1 MFIETGDVS
10 DLRKRQHHKKLSESA
25 ACILIFTFALTA
37 MLSVLIRPV
46 RTEAATRRANPSQQ
60 QQTQTQPQSGTG
72 ENMTPEEERKLM
84 DAAEAM
90 RKSGLVQFNF
100 KDMDLVRFMRFMSEI
115 LQENIIVPPNINS
128 KITIIS
134 PHPVTIR
141 ESREIMLST
150 LQMYNFSLQDMGSYS
165 IVRQGG
171 VSPSPNVHRGKS
183 GPGFGEETVTYI
195 VPIDYITVESIIPA
209 LQQSFGPALVVL
221 PVGNGR
227 DILLQGR
234 ATDVNKGVELIRKM
248 DTPQSAR
255 MTRTFELTYGDPAMI
270 AAQLNAVA
278 GANGPLQG
286 LNAIADAPSKKVIVI
301 GSAAALDRAARIV
314 HDLDVDSKIGD
325 FHIYRLKNID
335 AAAAAEQVG
344 KVLASTAVMLGT
356 DAAKLPATV
365 VPDVATNSLIF
376 AATQRQYDSLVP
388 ILDAIDVQPKQILLR
403 GFIAE
408 INVTNLENN
417 GIDWSI
423 LGGQMW
429 DDLLLG
435 GNMSLGESSIP
446 STFMTWFNDLSKREE
461 LLDRNGSTY
470 SQTNYHAMSL
480 MYATVDLLR
489 RYNAINILS
498 VPRLMCLD
506 NKESSFQVGQVIPV
520 MKGSTSDLANV
531 NTVQSNYE
539 YKDVGLTLTVTPH
552 IRSGN
557 LVAMDIKQTTED
569 VMTPSGVTTPIT
581 SKREVNTSVVVGDG
595 ETIILG
601 GMIKETERS
610 MRRRTPGLSYIPLI
624 GSLFQKVS
632 KEKEKVDFVIFL
644 TPTIIESPQE
654 MRGVTM
660 RASGFTNQFI
670 SGDNELNMT
679 GLMPDYARKELV
691 SLDVSPVEADIDARF
706 RELYKKSL
714 KRR

>member
-1 MFIETGDVS
+1 
-10 DLRKRQHHKKLSESA
+10 
-25 ACILIFTFALTA
+25 
-37 MLSVLIRPV
+37 
-46 RTEAATRRANPSQQ
+46 
-60 QQTQTQPQSGTG
+60 
-72 ENMTPEEERKLM
+72 
-84 DAAEAM
+84 
-90 RKSGLVQFNF
+90 
-100 KDMDLVRFMRFMSEI
+100 
-115 LQENIIVPPNINS
+115 
-128 KITIIS
+128 
-134 PHPVTIR
+134 
-141 ESREIMLST
+141 
-150 LQMYNFSLQDMGSYS
+150 
-165 IVRQGG
+165 
-171 VSPSPNVHRGKS
+171 
-183 GPGFGEETVTYI
+183 
-195 VPIDYITVESIIPA
+195 
-209 LQQSFGPALVVL
+209 
-221 PVGNGR
+221 
-227 DILLQGR
+227 
-234 ATDVNKGVELIRKM
+234 
-248 DTPQSAR
+248 
-255 MTRTFELTYGDPAMI
+255 
-270 AAQLNAVA
+270 
-278 GANGPLQG
+278 
-286 LNAIADAPSKKVIVI
+286 
-301 GSAAALDRAARIV
+301 
-314 HDLDVDSKIGD
+314 
-325 FHIYRLKNID
+325 
-335 AAAAAEQVG
+335 
-344 KVLASTAVMLGT
+344 
-356 DAAKLPATV
+356 
-365 VPDVATNSLIF
+365 
-376 AATQRQYDSLVP
+376 VP

-435 GNMSLGESSIP
+435 GNMSLGESSVP
-446 STFMTWFNDLSKREE
+446 SQFMTWFNDLSKREE

-489 RYNAINILS
+489 RYNAVNILS

-520 MKGSTSDLANV
+520 MKGSTSDLSNT
-531 NTVQSNYE
+531 NTVQNNYD

-581 SKREVNTSVVVGDG
+581 SKREVHTSVVVGDG

-624 GSLFQKVS
+624 GGLFQKVS

-654 MRGVTM
+654 MRGATM
-660 RASGFTNQFI
+660 RASGFTRQFI
-670 SGDNELNMT
+670 SGDNELNMA
-679 GLMPDYARKELV
+679 GLMPSYARSELL
-691 SLDVSPVEADIDARF
+691 SIDVSPVEADIDARF
-706 RELYKKSL
+706 RDLYQKSL

>member
-1 MFIETGDVS
+1 MKEVTW
-10 DLRKRQHHKKLSESA
+10 
-25 ACILIFTFALTA
+25 ILIITIALT
-37 MLSVLIRPV
+37 SCG
-46 RTEAATRRANPSQQ
+46 EAATRRTSQQ
-60 QQTQTQPQSGTG
+60 QQQGQPQSGTG
-72 ENMTPEEERKLM
+72 ENMTPEEERNLM
-84 DAAEAM
+84 NAAEAM

-100 KDMDLVRFMRFMSEI
+100 KDMDLVRFMRFMSEV
-115 LQENIIVPPNINS
+115 LQENIIVPPNVNS

-134 PHPVTIR
+134 PHPVTVK

-150 LQMYNFSLQDMGSYS
+150 LQMYNFSLQNMGSYS

-195 VPIDYITVESIIPA
+195 VPIDYITIESIIPA
-209 LQQSFGPALVVL
+209 LQQSFGPSLIVL

-234 ATDVNKGVELIRKM
+234 ATDVNKGVDLIRRM

-255 MTRTFELTYGDPAMI
+255 MTRTFELRYGDPATI
-270 AAQLNAVA
+270 AAQLNAIA

-286 LNAIADAPSKKVIVI
+286 LNAIPDAPSKKVILV
-301 GSAAALDRAARIV
+301 GSAAALDRASQIV
-314 HDLDVDSKIGD
+314 MDLDVDSKIGD
-325 FHIYRLKNID
+325 FHIYKLKNID
-335 AAAAAEQVG
+335 ATAAAEQVG
-344 KVLASTAVMLGT
+344 KVLASTTVMLGA
-356 DAAKLPATV
+356 DAARIPATV

-388 ILDAIDVQPKQILLR
+388 ILDAIDIQPKQILLR

-429 DDLLLG
+429 DDVLLG
-435 GNMSLGESSIP
+435 GNMSLGENAIP

-489 RYNAINILS
+489 RYNAVNILS
-498 VPRLMCLD
+498 VPRIMCLD

-520 MKGSTSDLANV
+520 MKGSTSDLANT
-531 NTVQSNYE
+531 NTIQSNYD

-581 SKREVNTSVVVGDG
+581 SKREVNTSVVVGNG

-624 GSLFQKVS
+624 GGLFQKIS

-644 TPTIIESPQE
+644 TPTIIETPYE
-654 MRGVTM
+654 MRGATM
-660 RASGFTNQFI
+660 RASGFTRSLI
-670 SGDNELNMT
+670 SGDNELNMAA
-679 GLMPDYARKELV
+679 LMPEYARNDLLSV
-691 SLDVSPVEADIDARF
+691 DVGPVEADIDARF
-706 RELYKKSL
+706 RELYQKSL

>member
-1 MFIETGDVS
+1 MNF
-10 DLRKRQHHKKLSESA
+10 KKVVL
-25 ACILIFTFALTA
+25 ILIFTVAA
-37 MLSVLIRPV
+37 AQCS
-46 RTEAATRRANPSQQ
+46 EAATRRTTRNNNTPATP
-60 QQTQTQPQSGTG
+60 PAAVAGD
-72 ENMTPEEERKLM
+72 NMTAEDEKNLM
-84 DAAEAM
+84 EAAQAM
-90 RKSGLVQFNF
+90 KRSGLVQFNF

-115 LQENIIVPPNINS
+115 LDENIIVPPNVNA

-150 LQMYNFSLQDMGSYS
+150 LQMYNFSLQNMGSYS

-171 VSPSPNVHRGKS
+171 VSPSPNVYRGRS

-195 VPIDYITVESIIPA
+195 VPLDYVSVESVLPA
-209 LQQSFGPALVVL
+209 LQQSLGQAIIAL

-227 DILLQGR
+227 DIMLQGR
-234 ATDVNKGVELIRKM
+234 ATDVNKGVQLLRKM

-255 MTRTFELTYGDPAMI
+255 ISRTYELIYSDASTV
-270 AAQLNAVA
+270 AAQLNAIA
-278 GANGPLQG
+278 GTSGPLQG
-286 LNAIADAPSKKVIVI
+286 LNAIPDVPSKKIILVGSRSAIDHAERVIKE
-301 GSAAALDRAARIV
+301 
-314 HDLDVDSKIGD
+314 LDVDSKIGD
-325 FHIYRLKNID
+325 FHIYKLKNID
-335 AAAAAEQVG
+335 ATVASEQVA
-344 KVLASTAVMLGT
+344 KVLASTATMLGS
-356 DAAKLPATV
+356 DAAKFPATV

-376 AATQRQYDSLVP
+376 AATQRQFDSLVP
-388 ILDAIDVQPKQILLR
+388 ILDAIDIQPRQILLR

-423 LGGQMW
+423 IGGQMW

-435 GNMSLGESSIP
+435 GNVSLGESAVP
-446 STFMTWFNDLSKREE
+446 SQFMTWFNDLSKREE

-470 SQTNYHAMSL
+470 TVTNYNPMAL
-480 MYATVDLLR
+480 MYATIDLLR
-489 RYNAINILS
+489 RYNAVNILS
-498 VPRLMCLD
+498 VPRLMCTD

-520 MKGSTSDLANV
+520 LKGSTSELSNPSA
-531 NTVQSNYE
+531 VQSNYD
-539 YKDVGLTLTVTPH
+539 YKDTGLTLTVTPH

-569 VMTPSGVTTPIT
+569 VMTAPGVPTPIT

-610 MRRRTPGLSYIPLI
+610 MRRRVPGISYIPLI
-624 GSLFQKVS
+624 GGLFQKIS

-644 TPTIIESPQE
+644 TPQIIEDPAE
-654 MRGVTM
+654 MREVTRRNATFSNTFGVRTEKD
-660 RASGFTNQFI
+660 ATI
-670 SGDNELNMT
+670 S
-679 GLMPDYARKELV
+679 PDISE
-691 SLDVSPVEADIDARF
+691 VESDIDARF
-706 RELYKKSL
+706 REMYKKSI
-714 KRR
+714 RRK